1 MKAFHLV
8 GPAPFYTNSF
18 LLISDAGNAVVIDPA
33 AEVQEYDKILKEH
46 GGKLSLILCTH
57 GHYDHC
63 SAVPGLQE
71 RYPDIQ
77 LMAAAKEADL
87 LADPRKNYSL
97 TATGVAVTLT
107 PDRLLKEGDKIELD
121 ELEFTVWETPGHTA
135 GCLTFFC
142 GDAVFTGDTLFVQ
155 SCGRTDMYSSDFM
168 DMVDSLT
175 RLRSVKTNYH
185 MYPGHEQEGML
196 FDQYAWIDS
205 LVARIRAAYG
215 R

>member
-1 MKAFHLV
+1 MKVISVPMHCFASNCYLV
-8 GPAPFYTNSF
+8 ASEKGSCA
-18 LLISDAGNAVVIDPA
+18 VIDPGMEPETIISA
-33 AEVQEYDKILKEH
+33 IEQNGLTPKMIL
-46 GGKLSLILCTH
+46 LTH

-63 SAVPGLQE
+63 SAVSGLKE

-121 ELEFTVWETPGHTA
+121 ELEFIVWETPGHTA

-185 MYPGHEQEGML
+185 MYPGHEQDGML
-196 FDQYAWIDS
+196 FDQYTWIDS
-205 LVARIRAAYG
+205 FVARIRAAYG

>member
-1 MKAFHLV
+1 M
-8 GPAPFYTNSF
+8 
-18 LLISDAGNAVVIDPA
+18 
-33 AEVQEYDKILKEH
+33 
-46 GGKLSLILCTH
+46 
-57 GHYDHC
+57 
-63 SAVPGLQE
+63 
-71 RYPDIQ
+71 
-77 LMAAAKEADL
+77 
-87 LADPRKNYSL
+87 
-97 TATGVAVTLT
+97 
-107 PDRLLKEGDKIELD
+107 KEGDKIELD
-121 ELEFTVWETPGHTA
+121 ELEFIVWETPGHTA

-185 MYPGHEQEGML
+185 MYPGHEQDGML